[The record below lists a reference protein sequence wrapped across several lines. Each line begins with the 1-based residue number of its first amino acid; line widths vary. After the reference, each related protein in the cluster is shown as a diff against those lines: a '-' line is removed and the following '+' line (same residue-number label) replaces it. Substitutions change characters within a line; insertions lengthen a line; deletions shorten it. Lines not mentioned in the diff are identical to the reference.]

1 MVTRLVYRDIKKE
14 NIGFDVRGDSKIFD
28 FGLSKC
34 LSQDLKARDPV
45 TGKEVYGYKLT
56 PRTGSVCTMAPEV
69 ASGRPYDEKCDVFS
83 FAILLWEIL
92 ALESPFPS
100 YSRKD
105 YMFRV
110 VELEER
116 PWIHMKWPAVTKKL
130 LRQAWDGDPER
141 RPDMRKVSAMLRAD
155 LNALTDAPEVKHRT
169 IHMLNRSTHSFCM
182 EPRDVS
188 LDREADNARA
198 WHEDDMSC
206 EESYA

>member
-1 MVTRLVYRDIKKE
+1 LNSLVYRDIKKE
-14 NIGFDVRGDSKIFD
+14 NIGFDIRGDAKIFD

-45 TGKEVYGYKLT
+45 TGQEVYGYKLT
-56 PRTGSVCTMAPEV
+56 PRTGSICTMAPEV
-69 ASGRPYDEKCDVFS
+69 ASGHPYDEKCDVFS

-92 ALESPFPS
+92 ALESPFHS
-100 YSRKD
+100 YTRKE

-116 PWIHMKWPAVTKKL
+116 HLKWPPVTKKL
-130 LRQAWDGDPER
+130 LRQAWEGDPER

-155 LNALTDAPEVKHRT
+155 LNELTDAPEVKNRT

-182 EPRDVS
+182 EPREVS
-188 LDREADNARA
+188 LDREDDMVRA
-198 WHEDDMSC
+198 WHEDDVCS
-206 EESYA
+206 EEV